1 MFMNHADF
9 SCMIFV
15 AQNVQIPP
23 PAPPPPPLAGKKK
36 EKSYTAEG
44 IVLTRFGS
52 NILHIKIDEI
62 YTFFGL
68 SIVEMF

>member
-23 PAPPPPPLAGKKK
+23 PPPLAEKKK

>member
-23 PAPPPPPLAGKKK
+23 PPPPLAEKKK

-62 YTFFGL
+62 YTFLGL

>member
-23 PAPPPPPLAGKKK
+23 PPPPPPPPSRRKKK
-36 EKSYTAEG
+36 KKNPILLRLSY
-44 IVLTRFGS
+44 
-52 NILHIKIDEI
+52 
-62 YTFFGL
+62 
-68 SIVEMF
+68 